1 MFFDDGHSDR
11 HEVISHCGSDLH
23 LPDSDFEHF
32 FTWLSTICLIWRIV
46 FCYFNW
52 VFVSL
57 LLSHMSVY
65 VFGTFTPYQSYH
77 LQIFLLLSRLSFHF
91 VHDFR
96 CCAKALSLIKFPF
109 VYFCFNFLCL
119 RSKKNIGSDLCPS
132 ILCMFSFKS
141 FMVSGLTLGL

>member
-1 MFFDDGHSDR
+1 MWFCFAFLWWLAMLSIFSFVYWPPVCLLWENVSLGLQCIFQSDFFLYWLVWIVYIYIGYQPL
-11 HEVISHCGSDLH
+11 ISH
-23 LPDSDFEHF
+23 
-32 FTWLSTICLIWRIV
+32 IIWEYC
-46 FCYFNW
+46 FPF
-52 VFVSL
+52 
-57 LLSHMSVY
+57 
-65 VFGTFTPYQSYH
+65 
-77 LQIFLLLSRLSFHF
+77 SRLSFCF
-91 VHDFR
+91 VSGFL